1 MMKLLISVGIII
13 FSIYPA
19 MAKIQLFDSSLVKPD
34 SPDVLKNIQTP
45 PSKLKKLLDDGQSEE
60 FFKEAAMELERIRE
74 LAAENEF
81 PSEETRNNT
90 PWIFYF
96 IANTPLVAID
106 SAEQARCAINNRDA
120 DLYLKEEALEML
132 AISTYRDLFPNGKAS
147 RELMASY
154 GAAIM
159 RGFLNGTKSKSY
171 SDKPVFVSDEEAK
184 AMLKRNSEI
193 MENAFSEIAQ
203 IQKKGT
209 GLETDKKINDVS
221 EDMNKRIHDNGQ
233 QFQDHTVVVNT
244 QTSRNLLLKNII
256 ERSEKNFMI
265 LLTDLFPEK
274 KSEIR
279 KYIKMAGYSDQE
291 IRKLIDR
298 ALEKD

>member
-1 MMKLLISVGIII
+1 MKLLISIGFLI

-34 SPDVLKNIQTP
+34 YPDVLKNSQAP
-45 PSKLKKLLDDGQSEE
+45 ASKLKKLLDDGQSGK
-60 FFKEAAMELERIRE
+60 FFKEAAVELERIRE
-74 LAAENEF
+74 IAAENEF
-81 PSEETRNNT
+81 PSEETRKNT

-96 IANTPLVAID
+96 IANTPLVVID
-106 SAEQARCAINNRDA
+106 SAEQARCAINNHDV

-132 AISTYRDLFPNGKAS
+132 AISTYRDLFPDGKAS

-159 RGFLNGTKSKSY
+159 RSFLNGTKSKSY
-171 SDKPVFVSDEEAK
+171 SDKPIFVSDEEVK
-184 AMLKRNSEI
+184 AMLKRDIKI
-193 MENAFSEIAQ
+193 MENTFSEIAQ

-209 GLETDKKINDVS
+209 GAETDKKINDVS
-221 EDMNKRIHDNGQ
+221 EDMNKRINDNGQ
-233 QFQDHTVVVNT
+233 QFQDHTVMVNT

-265 LLTDLFPEK
+265 LLTDLFPGK
-274 KSEIR
+274 KTEIR
-279 KYIKMAGYSDQE
+279 KYIKIAGYSDQE
-291 IRKLIDR
+291 IRKFIERTLK
-298 ALEKD
+298 KD